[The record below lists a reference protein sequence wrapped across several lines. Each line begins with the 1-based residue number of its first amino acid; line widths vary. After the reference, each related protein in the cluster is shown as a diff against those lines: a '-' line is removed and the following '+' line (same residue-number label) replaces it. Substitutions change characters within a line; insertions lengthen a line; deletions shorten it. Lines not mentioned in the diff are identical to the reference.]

1 MGSTENE
8 ARRPRLGRWV
18 ILVPAAVLVLWVSLA
33 IWLAVSVE
41 QGRDVTASEANDRIH
56 QAFHL
61 PATASHVNFSTN
73 VRASRATFD
82 ISEANLTR
90 WCKEDGWTLEPL
102 RHDGQSAFTE
112 MQDDGKWLPTHVMEH
127 GLEFRK
133 FEGAFSGVYDP
144 ALGRAYVLYVG
155 N

>member
-1 MGSTENE
+1 MGSTESE

-18 ILVPAAVLVLWVSLA
+18 ILVPAAVFLLWVSLA

-41 QGRDVTASEANDRIH
+41 HGRDATASEANDRIH

-73 VRASRATFD
+73 VRASRATFA
-82 ISEANLTR
+82 ISEDDLAR
-90 WCKEDGWTLEPL
+90 WCKKEGWTLEPL
-102 RHDGQSAFTE
+102 RNTPSAFTE
-112 MQDDGKWLPTHVMEH
+112 MQDNGKWLPTHVVEH

-144 ALGRAYVLYVG
+144 SLGRAYVLYVG